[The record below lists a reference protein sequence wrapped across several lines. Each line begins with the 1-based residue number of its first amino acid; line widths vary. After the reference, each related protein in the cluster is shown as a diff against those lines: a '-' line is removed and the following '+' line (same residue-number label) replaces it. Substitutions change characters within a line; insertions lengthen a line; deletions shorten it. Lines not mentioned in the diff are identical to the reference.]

1 MSTKQ
6 ELQEALDSAIDI
18 DKNVEHI
25 INIAEFVLVM
35 ATAMKQKKVTVTIH
49 GTDVDEYELLTFSNF
64 ENLYKEVNSRNWTS
78 LSAEEY
84 KKL

>member
-1 MSTKQ
+1 MSTP
-6 ELQEALDSAIDI
+6 ENDI

-25 INIAEFVLVM
+25 LNIAEFVLVI
-35 ATAMKQKKVTVTIH
+35 ATAMKQKKVTVAIH
-49 GTDVDEYELLTFSNF
+49 GSDADEDDIQIYNNF
-64 ENLYKEVNSRNWTS
+64 EALYKAVNSRNWTS